1 LGKGDKF
8 FPAKSEA
15 AGTAAAQDPK
25 TPGDCQSMFAFDSGS
40 RLSTF
45 DSPPSGFGLQPW
57 IKIVWTKFHD
67 SHIFRLSASGK
78 ATI

>member
-25 TPGDCQSMFAFDSGS
+25 ALGDCRNMFAFDSGS
-40 RLSTF
+40 
-45 DSPPSGFGLQPW
+45 W
-57 IKIVWTKFHD
+57 
-67 SHIFRLSASGK
+67 LSAFSR
-78 ATI
+78 